1 MSGCRAEPS
10 QWPIAGYGARMSEL
24 PPEESKT
31 PSPGDFPAAV
41 RNPREVLLFGITP
54 PRAETAPD
62 RISEIAARTLARVE
76 ALPDRLLL
84 YTDHGDATL
93 DAVHAQGLEPIS
105 SIVRRSTLE
114 DVFLHLTGRTLVD

>member
-10 QWPIAGYGARMSEL
+10 QWPIAGYVARMSEL

-76 ALPDRLLL
+76 ALPVLSLI
-84 YTDHGDATL
+84 H
-93 DAVHAQGLEPIS
+93 I
-105 SIVRRSTLE
+105 
-114 DVFLHLTGRTLVD
+114 

>member
-1 MSGCRAEPS
+1 MSGYRAEPN
-10 QWPIAGYGARMSEL
+10 QWPIPGYGARMSEL
-24 PPEESKT
+24 PAEESKP

-76 ALPDRLLL
+76 ALPVDALVLYDITDEADRN
-84 YTDHGDATL
+84 A
-93 DAVHAQGLEPIS
+93 AP
-105 SIVRRSTLE
+105 RP
-114 DVFLHLTGRTLVD
+114 FP